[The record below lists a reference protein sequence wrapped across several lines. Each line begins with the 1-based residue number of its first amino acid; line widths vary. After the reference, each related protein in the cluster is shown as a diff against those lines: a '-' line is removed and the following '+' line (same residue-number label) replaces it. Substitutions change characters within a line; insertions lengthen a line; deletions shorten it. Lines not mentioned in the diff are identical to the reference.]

1 MDFRRNGPRDR
12 NLPGVLWVC
21 LCVCACAKRDFSFG
35 VGSIVT
41 SLWLSLFFGAIC
53 AFLETYRVEAQ
64 DAVHVLGR
72 RLGKMFYAGFSEV
85 NSKVPNWGGGK
96 VNFDGS
102 CEELLNTHTDMLDI

>member
-1 MDFRRNGPRDR
+1 M
-12 NLPGVLWVC
+12 VV
-21 LCVCACAKRDFSFG
+21 
-35 VGSIVT
+35 
-41 SLWLSLFFGAIC
+41 LFFGAIC